1 MSKSTSIWS
10 QRYTL
15 AQFVRVSIMAEY
27 KRSFLGFA
35 HVLITPILGMII
47 WLLLRYAGILNVG
60 ETDIPYPLFL
70 LIGNTLWESFNHTI
84 ITMSKTFTVYGKTIS
99 QIRIPV
105 ETLYLE
111 RFIYANVGYLISFI
125 LIIAVLLFYG
135 VSIHPWAIA
144 LPILLIPFYA
154 LAMLIGILFSVFQI
168 VTTDLSTYLQYFLR
182 ILFFITPVIYAEDAV
197 SEWMNTIIHYN
208 PISYFIVSLRNL
220 LLEGTLYCP
229 QITITLSVVV
239 VALFVF
245 VLLRVRKIFPTLIEK
260 LYI

>member
-35 HVLITPILGMII
+35 HVLITPILGMVI

-111 RFIYANVGYLISFI
+111 RFIYANVGYLVSFI
-125 LIIAVLLFYG
+125 LILVILLFYG
-135 VSIHPWAIA
+135 VSIHPYAIFI
-144 LPILLIPFYA
+144 PFLLIPFYA

-182 ILFFITPVIYAEDAV
+182 ILFFITPVIYSEETV
-197 SEWMNTIIHYN
+197 SEWMSTIIHYN
-208 PISYFIVSLRNL
+208 PMTYFIVSLRNL
-220 LLEGTLYCP
+220 LLEGTIYYP
-229 QITITLSVVV
+229 VITLSLSAVSIVLF
-239 VALFVF
+239 LFVLF
-245 VLLRVRKIFPTLIEK
+245 RVRRIFPTLIEK